1 MAPALLL
8 LQEKRAAE
16 KFNASAEGK
25 KLQDAVAQEG
35 VALSEQVGPMHSL
48 GRQCL
53 AMYVWPGVLIHE
65 SSAIAVVD

>member
-1 MAPALLL
+1 MSQSFCVVGSQWKLTPAILMSPVLV

-35 VALSEQVGPMHSL
+35 VALSEQVRPMH
-48 GRQCL
+48 
-53 AMYVWPGVLIHE
+53 
-65 SSAIAVVD
+65 